1 MNTVSAKSVVITGA
15 SSGIGQASVQ
25 RMLKANWHVFATVR
39 QTKDRDRLLS
49 ENHANLTPILMD
61 VKDRSTIVVAAQQV
75 SAQIEGRGLD
85 GLVNVAGIGIA
96 RPLEYATPEDVQDIF
111 DINVFGQLIVTQ
123 AFLPLIRK
131 ARGRIVNITS
141 VGVHIA
147 IPFGGLLNGSKSAF
161 GLLSDT
167 LRLELHPF
175 GIHVCTVEPG
185 AITTPGVEKTLGN
198 IEAVI
203 AKLPGS
209 GSARYGAMLRSFA
222 HHAYTREAN
231 GSAPDVVARAIA
243 HALTSPRPRIRYKA
257 GKGAKLLPA
266 VAGIL
271 PDWLLDKVR
280 LRNLGLPAEFGAM
293 Q

>member
-1 MNTVSAKSVVITGA
+1 MNNIVNKSVVITGA

-25 RMLKANWHVFATVR
+25 RMLQANWHVFATVR

-49 ENHANLTPILMD
+49 ENHANLTPIIMD
-61 VKDRSTIVVAAQQV
+61 VKDRSTIVSAMQQI
-75 SAQIEGRGLD
+75 SEKLNGRGLD
-85 GLVNVAGIGIA
+85 GLVNVAGIGLA
-96 RPLEYATPEDVQDIF
+96 RPLEYATPDDMQEIF
-111 DINVFGQLIVTQ
+111 DINVFGQMAVTQ
-123 AFLPLIRK
+123 AFLPLIRQ
-131 ARGRIVNITS
+131 ARGRIVNVTS

-161 GLLSDT
+161 GLFSDT

-203 AKLPGS
+203 AKLPDG
-209 GSARYGAMLRSFA
+209 GAARYGEMLRSFA
-222 HHAYTREAN
+222 HHAYKREAN

-243 HALTSPRPRIRYKA
+243 HALTSRRPRIRYKA

-271 PDWLLDKVR
+271 PDWLLDMVR
-280 LRNLGLPAEFGAM
+280 LKNLGLPSEFGAM

>member
-1 MNTVSAKSVVITGA
+1 MNTVSTKSVVITGA

-25 RMLKANWHVFATVR
+25 RMLRANWHVFATVR
-39 QTKDRDRLLS
+39 QAKDRDRLLS
-49 ENHANLTPILMD
+49 QNHANLTPILMD
-61 VKDRSTIVVAAQQV
+61 VKDRSTIVAAAQQV
-75 SAQIEGRGLD
+75 SSQLDGRGLD

-185 AITTPGVEKTLGN
+185 AITTPAVEKTLGD
-198 IEAVI
+198 IEGVI
-203 AKLPGS
+203 AKLPDHGA
-209 GSARYGAMLRSFA
+209 ARYGAMLRSFA
-222 HHAYTREAN
+222 HHAYKRESK

-243 HALTSPRPRIRYKA
+243 HALTSPHPRIRYKT

-293 Q
+293 K